1 MVSQKVLKS
10 LKYYQGTGY
19 GKINELLRGE
29 NLNDSFMGRYSRDE
43 LVQHVKNIDSA
54 MRNNGKLSGHTLYRG
69 IAGQLI
75 PKSQENSGVIVS
87 TGYSSCT
94 TDFSIAKSSF
104 TDARKCC
111 VLVFKIPPNI
121 DYYGYTY
128 EKTKAKALREH
139 EVLLQRNIQFV
150 DITETGTRNVYTCV
164 LKKYTHPTITNK
176 EEKQIQEM
184 RDQFSKRQKTK
195 TLEELIA
202 EYMAEGEDEESATF
216 LAEDDLGL

>member
-1 MVSQKVLKS
+1 MVGQKVLKS
-10 LKYYQGTGY
+10 LKYYQGTAY
-19 GKINELLRGE
+19 GKINELLRSE
-29 NLNDSFMGRYSRDE
+29 NLNDSFMEYSRDE

-54 MRNNGKLSGHTLYRG
+54 MRNDGKLSGHTLYRG
-69 IAGQLI
+69 IAGSLI
-75 PKSQENSGVIVS
+75 PKSVESNSGVIVS
-87 TGYSSCT
+87 TGYSSCS
-94 TDFSIAKSSF
+94 TDFSVAKQSF

-111 VLVFKIPPNI
+111 VLVFKIPSNI

-176 EEKQIQEM
+176 EEKQLQEM

-195 TLEELIA
+195 TLEDLIA